1 MKKYYKDNKIKNL
14 EHTGYN
20 GVASGDKG
28 KAGNGKDAY
37 TGGWPTDLREADAL
51 AEEKVLK
58 NRKEKA
64 KKAAEKAKAI
74 REEGYLS
81 RRKAAREDNDPTHG
95 SIEVYHGILDECGEL
110 SEEYIASGNENLP
123 TADQLESELKREISK
138 RRFRRIL
145 RTTIGALIVIAA
157 AAVLV
162 AVIWLPVFRI
172 YGNSMN
178 STLEEGQIVV
188 AMKGNQFKNGDVIAF
203 YYGNKLMVKR
213 VIAGPGQKVDIDDN
227 GNVFVDDQPLSEPYV
242 TGKSLGDC
250 NIFLPYEVP
259 ENRYFI
265 MGDNR
270 NTSLDSR
277 NTSVGCISDEQIV
290 GKVAFRV
297 WPLNKMG
304 GIKSERE

>member
-1 MKKYYKDNKIKNL
+1 MKKDYNDNEIKNL
-14 EHTGYN
+14 EPAEGEGFT
-20 GVASGDKG
+20 SGG
-28 KAGNGKDAY
+28 IVESTEGNDAY
-37 TGGWPTDLREADAL
+37 TGGWPADLREADAL

-58 NRKEKA
+58 QQEEEA
-64 KKAAEKAKAI
+64 KKAAEAAKASKD
-74 REEGYLS
+74 EGYFA
-81 RRKAAREDNDPTHG
+81 RRKRAREDSDPTHG
-95 SIEVYHGILDECGEL
+95 STDVYDEILDEEGEL
-110 SEEYIASGNENLP
+110 SDEYIASGNEDLP
-123 TADQLESELKREISK
+123 TADQLENELKREINK
-138 RRFRRIL
+138 RRFRMIL
-145 RTTIGALIVIAA
+145 RTTIGTLIVIAA

-162 AVIWLPVFRI
+162 AMIWLPVFRI

-178 STLEEGQIVV
+178 STLDEGQIVV

-242 TGKSLGDC
+242 THKSLGDC
-250 NIFLPYEVP
+250 NIFMPYEVP
-259 ENRYFI
+259 ENRYFL

-270 NTSLDSR
+270 DTSLDSR

-297 WPLNKMG
+297 WPLNKFG
-304 GIKSERE
+304 GLKSERE

>member
-1 MKKYYKDNKIKNL
+1 MKYNDNDNEIKNL
-14 EHTGYN
+14 EPTEGE
-20 GVASGDKG
+20 GFTSGGIVESTD
-28 KAGNGKDAY
+28 NNDAY
-37 TGGWPTDLREADAL
+37 TGGWPADLREADAL

-58 NRKEKA
+58 KQEEDA
-64 KKAAEKAKAI
+64 KKAAEAAKADN
-74 REEGYLS
+74 GYFA
-81 RRKAAREDNDPTHG
+81 RRKRAREDKDPTHG
-95 SIEVYHGILDECGEL
+95 DTEVYEELLDEEGEFTD
-110 SEEYIASGNENLP
+110 EYIASGNEDLP
-123 TADQLESELKREISK
+123 TADQLETELKREINK

-145 RTTIGALIVIAA
+145 RTTIGTLVVIAA

-162 AVIWLPVFRI
+162 AMIWLPVFRI
-172 YGNSMN
+172 YGNSMH

-242 TGKSLGDC
+242 INKSLGDC

-259 ENRYFI
+259 DNRYFL

-270 NTSLDSR
+270 DTSLDSR
-277 NTSVGCISDEQIV
+277 NTSIGCISDEQIV

-297 WPLNKMG
+297 WPINKIG
-304 GIKSERE
+304 AVKNERE

>member
-1 MKKYYKDNKIKNL
+1 MNRDDKEIKNL
-14 EHTGYN
+14 TSTEGTGFTGD
-20 GVASGDKG
+20 GVVESGDG
-28 KAGNGKDAY
+28 HDAY
-37 TGGWPTDLREADAL
+37 TGGGPADLREAEAK
-51 AEEKVLK
+51 AEEAIKK
-58 NRKEKA
+58 RQEEEA
-64 KKAAEKAKAI
+64 RKAAEAAKA
-74 REEGYLS
+74 EQGYFA
-81 RRKAAREDNDPTHG
+81 RRKRAREDRDPTHG
-95 SIEVYHGILDECGEL
+95 DTEVYEELLNEEGEF
-110 SEEYIASGNENLP
+110 SDEYIASGNEDLP
-123 TADQLESELKREISK
+123 TADQLETELKREINK

-145 RTTIGALIVIAA
+145 RTTIGTLIVIAA

-162 AVIWLPVFRI
+162 AMIWLPVFRI

-242 TGKSLGDC
+242 VHKALGDC

-259 ENRYFI
+259 ENRYFL

-270 NTSLDSR
+270 ESSLDSR

-297 WPLNKMG
+297 WPLNKFG
-304 GIKSERE
+304 GVKNERE

>member
-1 MKKYYKDNKIKNL
+1 MKYNDNDNEIKNL
-14 EHTGYN
+14 TPTEDTGFTP
-20 GVASGDKG
+20 GGIVESTDTP
-28 KAGNGKDAY
+28 DAY
-37 TGGWPTDLREADAL
+37 TGGGPADLREAEAK
-51 AEEKVLK
+51 AEEAIRRRQEEEAAAKAA
-58 NRKEKA
+58 KEKA
-64 KKAAEKAKAI
+64 DN
-74 REEGYLS
+74 GYFA
-81 RRKAAREDNDPTHG
+81 RRKRAREDKDPTHG
-95 SIEVYHGILDECGEL
+95 DTEVYEELLNEEGEF
-110 SEEYIASGNENLP
+110 SDEYIASGNEDLP
-123 TADQLESELKREISK
+123 TADQLEIELKREINK

-145 RTTIGALIVIAA
+145 RTTIGTLVVIAA

-162 AVIWLPVFRI
+162 AMIWLPVFRI

-242 TGKSLGDC
+242 VHKSLGDC

-259 ENRYFI
+259 ENRYFL

-270 NTSLDSR
+270 ESSLDSR
-277 NTSVGCISDEQIV
+277 STSVGCISDEQIV

-297 WPLNKMG
+297 WPLNKFG
-304 GIKSERE
+304 AVKNERE

>member
-1 MKKYYKDNKIKNL
+1 MKKDDIDNEIKNKDS
-14 EHTGYN
+14 TG
-20 GVASGDKG
+20 GSGFVSG
-28 KAGNGKDAY
+28 GTIEPAEGSDAY
-37 TGGWPTDLREADAL
+37 TGGGPADLREADAL
-51 AEEKVLK
+51 AEAKFLERQENEKK
-58 NRKEKA
+58 QSEKD
-64 KKAAEKAKAI
+64 KKKS
-74 REEGYLS
+74 EGYFA
-81 RRKAAREDNDPTHG
+81 RRRRAREDNDPTHG
-95 SIEVYHGILDECGEL
+95 SAEVYDELLDEEGEF
-110 SEEYIASGNENLP
+110 SEEYIASGNEDLP
-123 TADQLESELKREISK
+123 TAEQLETELKREINK

-145 RTTIGALIVIAA
+145 RTTIGTLVVIAA

-162 AVIWLPVFRI
+162 AMIWLPVFRI

-242 TGKSLGDC
+242 TNKSLGDC
-250 NIFLPYEVP
+250 NIFMPYEVP
-259 ENRYFI
+259 DNRYFL

-270 NTSLDSR
+270 DTSLDSR

-297 WPLNKMG
+297 WPLNKFG
-304 GIKSERE
+304 GLKGAND